1 MEYFDCKIEKK
12 GKYVDYFLITFF
24 TFLKTYTVFPAPVMF
39 QLDKGK

>member
-12 GKYVDYFLITFF
+12 GKYVDYFLTFF
-24 TFLKTYTVFPAPVMF
+24 TFLNTYTVFPAPVMF